1 MPEETK
7 TFLRALKN
15 PLGVITI
22 VGKYRTGK
30 SLFLNKVLLKKSS
43 FKVSPTINSCTKGLW
58 LCRETLKSES
68 EKEMD
73 ILVID
78 TEGFGA
84 TEETDA
90 YNNKILLFALLFSS
104 YFVYNSVG
112 SIDETSINNLTV
124 IANLARDIESS
135 NSKKEKLEEEFPS
148 FLWLVR
154 DFTLNMVDKNG

>member
-1 MPEETK
+1 
-7 TFLRALKN
+7 
-15 PLGVITI
+15 
-22 VGKYRTGK
+22 
-30 SLFLNKVLLKKSS
+30 
-43 FKVSPTINSCTKGLW
+43 
-58 LCRETLKSES
+58 
-68 EKEMD
+68 MD

-135 NSKKEKLEEEFPS
+135 NSKKDKLEEEFPS